1 MELRDSLTGASD
13 EWGHSIPDEL
23 SDSPPDDWL
32 WRGLGRAKN
41 NGGRPFTQ
49 YWFAKHLFWRLDSG
63 MPMRLMR
70 YLPNAGGGLEKSD
83 VHGYRDRF
91 NDILSGEGLR
101 TGSVRLK
108 IGKECAIG
116 SVELDDLQGVGVNE
130 FLDRVMRVH
139 VKFLEAMSRS

>member
-1 MELRDSLTGASD
+1 MVELRDSLTGASD

-63 MPMRLMR
+63 MPMRLMI
-70 YLPNAGGGLEKSD
+70 YLPTL
-83 VHGYRDRF
+83 
-91 NDILSGEGLR
+91 GEASR
-101 TGSVRLK
+101 RAMYMDTETGSTIFSQERGFVRATF
-108 IGKECAIG
+108 G
-116 SVELDDLQGVGVNE
+116 
-130 FLDRVMRVH
+130 
-139 VKFLEAMSRS
+139 